1 MSALFMIPIQV
12 YVDVCNIHYTTASLC
27 RCLHYSWYHYRSMLF
42 QKKLI
47 SGHVIIQEHELE
59 KVSVIHIAGTKGK
72 GSTSAFTES
81 ILRQHGYR
89 TGLFTSPHMNQIRER
104 ICINGK
110 PISEE
115 KFCCY
120 FWEVFKNFED
130 SVVRNYLLRIC
141 LITVINFTTCSNF
154 RRVANI
160 FCVSRLTKGRSEGFK
175 YFTAF
180 VSFLLSA
187 GGIVFRFQVKGH
199 LLKHPYNVQCRY
211 FITSD
216 WKPLDLLKNI
226 ACLMIH
232 VVSFVHR
239 TLLRSQFWLFVV

>member
-1 MSALFMIPIQV
+1 
-12 YVDVCNIHYTTASLC
+12 
-27 RCLHYSWYHYRSMLF
+27 MLF

-130 SVVRNYLLRIC
+130 SVVRNYLLCIC

-187 GGIVFRFQVKGH
+187 GGIVFRFQIKGH
-199 LLKHPYNVQCRY
+199 LLKHPYNVQFRY
-211 FITSD
+211 FITSVRLKTPGLTD
-216 WKPLDLLKNI
+216 EYSMSHDSCCVFCSQLYYAANFDFLLFKN
-226 ACLMIH
+226 CH
-232 VVSFVHR
+232 DHHGK
-239 TLLRSQFWLFVV
+239 